1 MIFEIVRND
10 KYVGMDF
17 TTESQHVLLNKL
29 LEITKWDTDAT
40 RLLAITKLMDDGDSL
55 VSKDYNVK
63 IKAYK
68 E

>member
-1 MIFEIVRND
+1 MIFEIVGND
-10 KYVGMDF
+10 KHVGMDF
-17 TTESQHVLLNKL
+17 TTVSQYELFDKL
-29 LEITKWDTDAT
+29 LEITKWDTEAT

-63 IKAYK
+63 IKAFA

>member
-1 MIFEIVRND
+1 MIFQISRND

>member
-10 KYVGMDF
+10 RYVGMDF

>member
-17 TTESQHVLLNKL
+17 TTESQYVLLNKL
-29 LEITKWDTDAT
+29 LEITKWDTEAT

>member
-29 LEITKWDTDAT
+29 LEITKWDADAT